1 MQDGDNPYGGSFGN
15 QMGGT
20 VSYNSGQPA
29 AGTSPANTG
38 PAGTAP
44 AGANPL
50 GALGNGPA
58 GGPLIK
64 DTTTADFTRDVI
76 QESQNQPVL
85 VDFWAPWCG
94 PCKQLGP
101 IIEKVVTQEGGR
113 VKLVKL
119 NIDDHPAIPGQMGI
133 QSIPAVVAFSGG
145 KPVDAFM
152 GAVPESQIKEFIEKQ
167 IKESGGAPDIGAILT
182 EGHAALEAGDI
193 NTAAQIFGSV
203 LQAEPENAKAMAG
216 MAECMIAAGQ
226 SDQAR
231 EMLEGLTDEQKAV
244 PEVAGILARFAL
256 EDEVAGLG
264 DPAALEARLAAD
276 PNDHDARFDLAS
288 ILNVMGERDAAA
300 DHLLHIMKAD
310 RTWREDG
317 ARKQLL
323 TFFEAW
329 GPMDEATR
337 AARRKL
343 SAVMFS

>member
-1 MQDGDNPYGGSFGN
+1 MQDGDNPYGGSYGN

-29 AGTSPANTG
+29 TR

-44 AGANPL
+44 AGGNPL
-50 GALGNGPA
+50 GAMGNGPA

-167 IKESGGAPDIGAILT
+167 IKESGGAPDIGAILA

-203 LQAEPENAKAMAG
+203 MQAEPENAKAMAG

-226 SDQAR
+226 SDQVR

-244 PEVAGILARFAL
+244 PEVASILARFAL

-276 PNDHDARFDLAS
+276 PNDHEARFDLAS
-288 ILNVMGERDAAA
+288 ILNVMGDRDAAA